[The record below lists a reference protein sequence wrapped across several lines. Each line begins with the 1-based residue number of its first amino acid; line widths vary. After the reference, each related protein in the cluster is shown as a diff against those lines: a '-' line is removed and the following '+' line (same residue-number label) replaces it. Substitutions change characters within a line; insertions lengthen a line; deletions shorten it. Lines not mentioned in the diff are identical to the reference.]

1 MEDQSLKFRK
11 MNPTDKYHDQAMETA
26 FQADQERRL
35 GNIEKA
41 SELYRYAL
49 DLELKAIKEM
59 HEPVEPTYSIL
70 HRSAGWLAIDCNE
83 IRLAEKLA
91 SKALS
96 GDPHPRIAEELRD
109 LLEQVGFQRHLEL
122 KGVTLEVSD
131 IQISVSGHGVGL
143 GIVRHD
149 DVIQRIDNSTK
160 AIRRIVE
167 RKCKKPF
174 RERGRSEKHI
184 EENYQLFLSTPRA
197 ASFAVTLKLGSR
209 PDQLLI
215 KGLTETN
222 AVLDE
227 FMDLMEMVN
236 QSQLS
241 DIQDRISDLAYFR
254 NFLGLSKK
262 IAPDGERIRQVGFTA
277 VKNGAER
284 YVEVTNPARKIP
296 SISAFEG
303 SLEIESESFEIF
315 GILKYADAIKGNKN
329 EIKLI
334 DDDNKTHV
342 IEVPVGMMNDIV
354 GPMWDTR
361 VKIMGTRSRN
371 RSVLDEIWPEESE

>member
-1 MEDQSLKFRK
+1 
-11 MNPTDKYHDQAMETA
+11 META